1 MRRLFALLLWL
12 SGLPAAAQT
21 VSTPAEL
28 VTALQQARG
37 GEQIS
42 LAPGDYGRLEL
53 TQYQRFAVSF
63 PSPVTLRS
71 ADPARPARFSGMA
84 LSTAG
89 NLVLEGLDFTA
100 AYRPGDSLEATPF
113 RVIDSHAIT
122 FRNNRFTG
130 ALATAGKPEDIGLP
144 TAIGLQIRSS
154 ADITVDGNRI
164 ARFYRGLMVV
174 QSDRV
179 AITENEVV
187 GCRSDGMDFAADQ
200 GLTIT
205 GNRIHAFRKETGT
218 YDHPDMIQFWTRGT
232 HRPTTDVVI
241 RGNFLLAEGHGF
253 TQSIFIRNEEV
264 DEGRAGAGMYYRN
277 LTIADNVIVN
287 AHIHGITVGEAD
299 GLTIRNNTLIHDAAS
314 DGRRVN
320 PPLWRPRIE
329 VKATNRNVT
338 LTGNAAAAVTGPAG
352 QPDWQVAG
360 NVIIQDTDPG
370 RPGYYDTVFLSPR
383 AGRADDLGRWVY
395 RPGGPLDGL
404 TAGSPLLR
412 GP

>member
-1 MRRLFALLLWL
+1 MRHLFALLLGL
-12 SGLPAAAQT
+12 LALPALAQT

-28 VTALQQARG
+28 VAALAQARG

-63 PSPVTLRS
+63 PAPVTLRS
-71 ADPARPARFSGMA
+71 ADPAQPARFTGMA

-113 RVIDSHAIT
+113 RVIDSHAII
-122 FRNNRFTG
+122 FRNDRFTG
-130 ALATAGKPEDIGLP
+130 ALATVGKPEDIGLP

-154 ADITVDGNRI
+154 ADVTVQGTRLQ
-164 ARFYRGLMVV
+164 RFYRGLMVV

-179 AITENEVV
+179 AVTGNEVV

-232 HRPTTDVVI
+232 HRPSTDVVI
-241 RGNFLLAEGHGF
+241 RGNYLLAEGRGF

-264 DEGRAGAGMYYRN
+264 DEGRAGAEMYYRN

-314 DGRRVN
+314 DGPQAN

-329 VKATNRNVT
+329 VKPGDRNVT
-338 LTGNAAAAVTGPAG
+338 LVGNAAAAITSPAG
-352 QPDWQVAG
+352 QPDWRVTG
-360 NVIIQDTDPG
+360 NVIIQDTDPS
-370 RPGYYDTVFLSPR
+370 RPGFYDTVFLAPR
-383 AGRADDLGRWVY
+383 AGRADDLSRWFY
-395 RPGGPLDGL
+395 RPGGPLDGRH
-404 TAGSPLLR
+404 AGTPLLR